1 MLTPEGTETSLKAKS
16 KLITEVEFENI
27 FPKSHTIYIHIYIYT
42 VSLQVLNI
50 LNYMLVS
57 DDC

>member
-27 FPKSHTIYIHIYIYT
+27 FPKSHTIYIYT